1 VANQEVAEKKPSQ
14 VTEML
19 APARTYF
26 RETFGE
32 LRKVH
37 WPTWPE
43 ARSLTVIVLA
53 VMVAMALF
61 LGVFDFLFG
70 ELMIRVLRLEA
81 VFIAVAVV
89 IALSI
94 VVLVV
99 FAGRERR

>member
-1 VANQEVAEKKPSQ
+1 MANQEVAEKKPSQ
-14 VTEML
+14 VAEAL
-19 APARTYF
+19 APVRTYF

-43 ARSLTVIVLA
+43 ARSLTGIVLA